1 MYEKLHGVRVITFCI
16 MSNHFHILLEVP
28 KPPEQLPSNAALI
41 ALIRET
47 QGDAVADR
55 LAQWFK
61 MWTEQN
67 NPDAIERERERWFGQ
82 MWNLSQFMKVLKQR
96 FSQWF
101 NGRQSVRRKGTLWEE
116 RFRSLLVE
124 NGASLHAMAAY
135 IDLNPVRAGLV
146 ADPKDYRWSGYG
158 EACAG
163 QALAREGLLRAAR
176 AADPCRGMVT
186 ADPCTAA
193 FDVLAWYREQLFG
206 RGLVIHDAEGR
217 EVRRGFTRE
226 EIEAVRDAHGRLPP
240 HLYVRLR
247 IRYFTDGVVLGS
259 RAFVEDVFQA
269 RRDLFSAKRRT
280 GSRRLKGLDFDS
292 PLRTARALVVNSTG

>member
-101 NGRQSVRRKGTLWEE
+101 NGWRTICLSFYKNGCIYVQINNSVECADRDFW
-116 RFRSLLVE
+116 LLV
-124 NGASLHAMAAY
+124 M
-135 IDLNPVRAGLV
+135 
-146 ADPKDYRWSGYG
+146 
-158 EACAG
+158 
-163 QALAREGLLRAAR
+163 
-176 AADPCRGMVT
+176 
-186 ADPCTAA
+186 
-193 FDVLAWYREQLFG
+193 
-206 RGLVIHDAEGR
+206 
-217 EVRRGFTRE
+217 
-226 EIEAVRDAHGRLPP
+226 
-240 HLYVRLR
+240 
-247 IRYFTDGVVLGS
+247 
-259 RAFVEDVFQA
+259 
-269 RRDLFSAKRRT
+269 
-280 GSRRLKGLDFDS
+280 
-292 PLRTARALVVNSTG
+292 